1 MLSGSRKT
9 STEAYGSSV
18 IGDWVSG
25 LSAAS
30 ARTTPLASRWSC
42 QSSRSAAGR
51 NREAA
56 VVEIGRGF
64 AEEAAV
70 VSFVLVQ
77 GDYQLLVGSG
87 EKSSDSAGMRDVEDG
102 VDVEDRF
109 VPSHAGIE
117 VGDGECQMVQARL
130 GDVRHDLP

>member
-9 STEAYGSSV
+9 TTEAYGSSV

-30 ARTTPLASRWSC
+30 ARTTPWASRCSC
-42 QSSRSAAGR
+42 QSSRSLRVGTASRGR
-51 NREAA
+51 
-56 VVEIGRGF
+56 RGF
-64 AEEAAV
+64 AEETAV
-70 VSFVLVQ
+70 VGFVLVQ
-77 GDYQLLVGSG
+77 RDDQLLVGSG
-87 EKSSDSAGMRDVEDG
+87 EKSSDSAGMRAVEDG

-109 VPSHAGIE
+109 IPPHAGIE
-117 VGDGECQMVQARL
+117 VGDGECQMVQAGL